1 MRSRRLGS
9 LKARPTTR
17 RRRRDAGT
25 IPRPPFWKHSSG
37 LSPKHSS
44 CTKVI
49 PPDFLRPPT
58 PHTSIQ
64 AHSHRTAATMGG
76 GDGGLIDRDK
86 VRAVCR
92 AGVKF

>member
-1 MRSRRLGS
+1 MALWGLRGASIDRSPCHGPSDLD
-9 LKARPTTR
+9 ATWNNDHPT
-17 RRRRDAGT
+17 
-25 IPRPPFWKHSSG
+25 
-37 LSPKHSS
+37 
-44 CTKVI
+44 
-49 PPDFLRPPT
+49 DFLRPPI

-92 AGVKF
+92 AGVKCSIERG